1 MKKTLNKLNFL
12 VGIIMIVPFAFIGKL
27 AENIARALL
36 AVIQNL
42 AYALDFMGVMGGYV
56 AMFYE
61 KLFMEGVGT
70 FAFCAVMLC
79 GPIFLN
85 KKFFPKFKINWI
97 PAIILTFIYFSFFGL
112 MVIIMFFKSIGKMDW
127 IDTISYLVMSI
138 GFFGGYLSA
147 IVYSAIYAEIKH
159 PLIDKFK

>member
-12 VGIIMIVPFAFIGKL
+12 VGIIMILPFAFIGKL

-36 AVIQNL
+36 AIIQNL

-61 KLFMEGVGT
+61 KLFMEGIGT
-70 FAFCAVMLC
+70 FVFCAVMIC

-85 KKFFPKFKINWI
+85 KKFF
-97 PAIILTFIYFSFFGL
+97 
-112 MVIIMFFKSIGKMDW
+112 
-127 IDTISYLVMSI
+127 
-138 GFFGGYLSA
+138 
-147 IVYSAIYAEIKH
+147 H
-159 PLIDKFK
+159 